1 MFQWFPDQPD
11 LAPINVCHFNILQN
25 IFQFLLTN
33 TDLWA
38 TPDIKA
44 IFAMGDSIVALYDRP
59 LDVVDL
65 TTNEPGGDAGAA
77 DCEADDPNL
86 PADVSNDSGIAEWSP
101 SQYILQK
108 KLLI

>member
-1 MFQWFPDQPD
+1 MYVTLTYCILPISTDQ
-11 LAPINVCHFNILQN
+11 
-25 IFQFLLTN
+25 

-44 IFAMGDSIVALYDRP
+44 ICAMGDSIVALYDRP

-77 DCEADDPNL
+77 DCEADDANL
-86 PADVSNDSGIAEWSP
+86 PADVSNDSGIAE
-101 SQYILQK
+101 
-108 KLLI
+108 